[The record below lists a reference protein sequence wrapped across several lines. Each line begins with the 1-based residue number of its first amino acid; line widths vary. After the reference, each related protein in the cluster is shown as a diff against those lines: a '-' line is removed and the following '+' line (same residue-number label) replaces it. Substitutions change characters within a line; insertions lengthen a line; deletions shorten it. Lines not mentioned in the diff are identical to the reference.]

1 MKSIVSFQLLDNP
14 SVTIKP
20 DIGFIKLYFKNNIL
34 TSKNSTGLEKNL
46 VLDTLLTG
54 LSISP
59 VSIPIVATDSII
71 QAFGK
76 LQGSINTLTSSI
88 PTDISDLTDT
98 TGIIP
103 TNTSDL
109 VNDSGFITLGDIPT
123 IPSDISELTDATDI
137 IPTNTSDLINDSG
150 FIAIGDVSNTI
161 VTNDDVDDTNI
172 ATGKILQVGAD
183 GVTHEYVDM
192 PSGGSSIHNNLS
204 DRDAADAH
212 PIPSITG
219 LASALAGKQAKAT
232 YQTIT
237 IAVADW
243 TGGTTCT
250 KSVTGVTSTTWNSFA
265 FAESYRE
272 KIIEFDVRP
281 SGQGTGTITFT
292 ADSTPDAEIV
302 LTVEIKEV

>member
-34 TSKNSTGLEKNL
+34 TSKNAIGLEKNL

-54 LSISP
+54 LLVNPIA
-59 VSIPIVATDSII
+59 IPIVATDSII
-71 QAFGK
+71 EAFGK

-98 TGIIP
+98 TEIIP

-109 VNDSGFITLGDIPT
+109 VNDSGFITLGDIPA

-150 FIAIGDVSNTI
+150 FIAIGDVPNTI
-161 VTNDDVDDTNI
+161 VANNDVDDTNI
-172 ATGKILQVGAD
+172 AAGKILQVGTD
-183 GVTHEYVDM
+183 GETHEYVDL
-192 PSGGSSIHNNLS
+192 PS
-204 DRDAADAH
+204 
-212 PIPSITG
+212 P
-219 LASALAGKQAKAT
+219 T
-232 YQTIT
+232 YQIVTIT
-237 IAVADW
+237 VDDW
-243 TGGTTCT
+243 GGGTTCT
-250 KSVTGVTSTTWNSFA
+250 KSVIGVTATTWNVFA
-265 FAESYRE
+265 FAESYRD

-281 SGQGTGTITFT
+281 SGQGAGTITFM
-292 ADSTPDAEIV
+292 ADSTPDTEIV
-302 LTVEIKEV
+302 FIVQIKPV

>member
-34 TSKNSTGLEKNL
+34 TSKNAIGLEKNL

-54 LSISP
+54 LSVSP
-59 VSIPIVATDSII
+59 VAIPIVVTDSII

-88 PTDISDLTDT
+88 PIDISDLTDT

-109 VNDSGFITLGDIPT
+109 INDSGFITLGDIPT
-123 IPSDISELTDATDI
+123 IPSDISELTDTTDI
-137 IPTNTSDLINDSG
+137 IPTNISDLVNDSN
-150 FIAIGDVSNTI
+150 FIVIGDVPNTI
-161 VTNDDVDDTNI
+161 VANDDVDDTNI
-172 ATGKILQVGAD
+172 AAGKILQVSTD
-183 GVTHEYVDM
+183 GETHEYVDL
-192 PSGGSSIHNNLS
+192 PS
-204 DRDAADAH
+204 
-212 PIPSITG
+212 P
-219 LASALAGKQAKAT
+219 T
-232 YQTIT
+232 YQTVT

-243 TGGTTCT
+243 GGGATCT
-250 KSVTGVTSTTWNSFA
+250 KSVIGVTATSWNSWA
-265 FAESYRE
+265 FAESYRD

-281 SGQGTGTITFT
+281 SGQGAGTITFT
-292 ADSTPDAEIV
+292 ADSTPDTEIV
-302 LTVEIKEV
+302 FIVQIKQV

>member
-34 TSKNSTGLEKNL
+34 TSKDATGLEKNL

-54 LSISP
+54 LSVSP
-59 VSIPIVATDSII
+59 VSTPIVATDSII

-88 PTDISDLTDT
+88 PIDISDLTDT

-109 VNDSGFITLGDIPT
+109 INDSGFITLGDIPA
-123 IPSDISELTDATDI
+123 IPSDISELTDTTDI

-150 FIAIGDVSNTI
+150 FITIDDVPNTI
-161 VTNDDVDDTNI
+161 VANDDVDDTNI
-172 ATGKILQVGAD
+172 AAGKILQVGPD
-183 GVTHEYVDM
+183 GETHEYVDL
-192 PSGGSSIHNNLS
+192 PF
-204 DRDAADAH
+204 
-212 PIPSITG
+212 P
-219 LASALAGKQAKAT
+219 T
-232 YQTIT
+232 YQTVT

-243 TGGTTCT
+243 GGGTTCT
-250 KSVTGVTSTTWNSFA
+250 KSVIGVTATSWNSWA
-265 FAESYRE
+265 FDESYRD

-281 SGQGTGTITFT
+281 SGQGAGTITFT

-302 LTVEIKEV
+302 FTVQITQV